1 MYLDNLYKSRF
12 ELNELLLYIFVQCLK
27 RTFIEINGT
36 FETFTYLVF
45 RWITFCGKSSSKTK
59 TKVIDKL
66 KMSWRKEF
74 VCEFS
79 ITGSFVWK
87 MRTENGRERERE
99 RDGKIEG
106 ERARGKERKRETEVE
121 WRKSTNKWKTNLEAP
136 VKDRD

>member
-1 MYLDNLYKSRF
+1 
-12 ELNELLLYIFVQCLK
+12 
-27 RTFIEINGT
+27 
-36 FETFTYLVF
+36 
-45 RWITFCGKSSSKTK
+45 
-59 TKVIDKL
+59 
-66 KMSWRKEF
+66 MSWRKEF